1 MASPSRTP
9 VSTRGHGV
17 AREGHV
23 FGPAQHL
30 QRAGGG
36 QEVGIGVLGAD
47 ARLDGMAGASVSCS
61 CVSGSGSPAATR
73 SCHST
78 RSRPVM
84 ASVTG
89 CSTCSRVFISMK

>member
-1 MASPSRTP
+1 VRRP
-9 VSTRGHGV
+9 
-17 AREGHV
+17 AR
-23 FGPAQHL
+23 HL

-36 QEVGIGVLGAD
+36 QEAGVGVLGAD
-47 ARLDGMAGASVSCS
+47 ARLDRVAAHLQLLLR
-61 CVSGSGSPAATR
+61 SGSGSPAATR

-78 RSRPVM
+78 RSRPVI